1 MPLQG
6 DDDFVP
12 ESSVAAR
19 LKEHGID
26 LSSDPYLM
34 HRHGVVE
41 RSSCYCRSLSP
52 KRVEKEGTVVS
63 LDNKGR
69 YGWLDRDER
78 LQGLVWPVDKRPDY
92 HEMISSKDEM
102 KTYELCDNVV
112 GTDAKSI
119 SLRYG
124 YENIGKGAARHS
136 SKDEMKTYEL
146 CDNVVGTDAKSV
158 GLRYEYENIGKGAA
172 RHSSKDKM
180 KTYELC
186 DNVVKTD
193 VKSIGLRYEYE
204 NIGIVV
210 ARHSSKDEMK
220 TYELCDNVV
229 GTDAKSIGL
238 RYGYDNIGRGAA
250 RHDCVETERLSRATE
265 HEIFRHKS
273 MALQEESGR
282 GVLTQGLDSELK
294 SKYVEGERSFPSD
307 PKLLDLDRLEVR
319 GAHYPDPHLLDKL
332 TAMEMYG
339 RGERLDFHSKNI
351 AYPVEYT
358 SQPKDL
364 MCTCHIKGNAT
375 RISRGD
381 YPSSFKDD
389 MAMQKDIHPLTS
401 AKFGNQ
407 FFLNEQREE
416 FIFRAGRR
424 EDVRSYYHDRCSASR
439 TNDQEYVYPKTC
451 PEEDYNHGYL
461 SEGLNRRRN
470 FHQLNV
476 SPSRVLG
483 AAKER
488 IDISQRN
495 LIGCSSLDHHSSQ
508 TALEY
513 LPSST
518 SPAILRQDDFYRDS
532 RETYAEKQNFRE
544 REMPCLCISQ
554 VGEVS
559 RGILNPGSDNDAASN
574 IYFEKWRKSSGGESQ
589 MEILGHGVGT
599 EKMESCVHCTKNE
612 LARSLKRKY
621 SLDNEM
627 IMHNSNGIMPRK
639 LTTMKGTSDV
649 SGVQDQKNQDAAP
662 LLEHDIEQCRKV
674 CKVYEKEK
682 SNPVTASHN
691 LLSSHNPMEQGQKL
705 LINQNEPWKKQKIH
719 QEPSSLSWHNM
730 SQHNTK
736 YSLPKN
742 VWVRGNIDK
751 QMEVHENKVK
761 ESKSTLVDSAKSV
774 LPEGPN
780 KFDQQVQKFFLI
792 FTKKVNEDLP
802 TRKRYKEKGR
812 AGGLICLACGK
823 RQFRDAQSLG
833 AHCFM
838 TQKHDLKAKHL
849 GLLKAI
855 CVLMGWNTV
864 VGPNVTTFL
873 PEPISRS
880 NASAQREDLILW
892 PPTVIVHNCTKSSY
906 GPQEQ
911 QVKTLRKIE
920 DLLRGEGFSLSKI
933 KVCLGKPSNGSV
945 VVIKFLATFPG
956 LKDAEKLH
964 EYFIKKGHGRKDLNQ
979 ASDKGADKLN
989 EIVLYGYMGAGLKDA
1004 EKLREYFI
1012 KKGHGRKDF
1021 NQASDKGADELKE
1034 LVLYGYMGIAE
1045 DLDEVDK
1052 DTSSRCL
1059 IKSKKE
1065 IHDFEDAPVYTSKH
1079 QLS

>member
-1 MPLQG
+1 MPRQG

-19 LKEHGID
+19 LKDHGID

-34 HRHGVVE
+34 HRLGVVE
-41 RSSCYCRSLSP
+41 RSSCYFRSLSP
-52 KRVEKEGTVVS
+52 KREEKEGTLVS
-63 LDNKGR
+63 LDKGR

-92 HEMISSKDEM
+92 HEM
-102 KTYELCDNVV
+102 
-112 GTDAKSI
+112 
-119 SLRYG
+119 
-124 YENIGKGAARHS
+124 
-136 SKDEMKTYEL
+136 
-146 CDNVVGTDAKSV
+146 
-158 GLRYEYENIGKGAA
+158 
-172 RHSSKDKM
+172 
-180 KTYELC
+180 
-186 DNVVKTD
+186 
-193 VKSIGLRYEYE
+193 
-204 NIGIVV
+204 
-210 ARHSSKDEMK
+210 K

-238 RYGYDNIGRGAA
+238 RYEYENIGKGAA
-250 RHDCVETERLSRATE
+250 RHDCVETERLLRATE
-265 HEIFRHKS
+265 HEIFRQKS

-282 GVLTQGLDSELK
+282 GGLTLGLDSELK
-294 SKYVEGERSFPSD
+294 SKYVEGERSLPSD
-307 PKLLDLDRLEVR
+307 SKLLGLDRLEVK

-332 TAMEMYG
+332 TAMEEMYG
-339 RGERLDFHSKNI
+339 RGERLEFHSKNI
-351 AYPVEYT
+351 SYPVEYT

-364 MCTCHIKGNAT
+364 VCTCHIKGNAT

-381 YPSSFKDD
+381 YPPSFKDD

-407 FFLNEQREE
+407 FFLNEHREA
-416 FIFRAGRR
+416 FIFRAGRQ

-439 TNDQEYVYPKTC
+439 TNDQGYMYPKTW

-461 SEGLNRRRN
+461 SEGLNRRN

-476 SPSRVLG
+476 NPSRALG
-483 AAKER
+483 AAKEN

-495 LIGCSSLDHHSSQ
+495 LIGCSSLDHSSQ

-544 REMPCLCISQ
+544 REIPPKIDKEKIDISQRNLIGCSSLDHHSSQTALEYLPSSTSPAILRQDNFYRDSRETYGEKQNFREREMPCLCI
-554 VGEVS
+554 S
-559 RGILNPGSDNDAASN
+559 RGILNPGSDNAAASN
-574 IYFEKWRKSSGGESQ
+574 IYFEKWRKSPGGESQ

-649 SGVQDQKNQDAAP
+649 SGVQDQKDQDAAP
-662 LLEHDIEQCRKV
+662 LLEHGIEQCRKV

-682 SNPVTASHN
+682 FNPVTASHN
-691 LLSSHNPMEQGQKL
+691 FLSSHNPMEQGQKL
-705 LINQNEPWKKQKIH
+705 LINQNEPCKKQKVH

-736 YSLPKN
+736 KSLPKN

-751 QMEVHENKVK
+751 QIEVHENKVK

-780 KFDQQVQKFFLI
+780 KFDLQVQKFFLI

-802 TRKRYKEKGR
+802 TRKSYKEKGR
-812 AGGLICLACGK
+812 AGGLICLVCGK

-838 TQKHDLKAKHL
+838 TQKLDLKAKHL
-849 GLLKAI
+849 GLLKAV

-864 VGPNVTTFL
+864 VGPNVTAWL
-873 PEPISRS
+873 PEPIFRS

-920 DLLRGEGFSLSKI
+920 DLLRGEGFSVSKI
-933 KVCLGKPSNGSV
+933 KVCLGKPANGSV

-964 EYFIKKGHGRKDLNQ
+964 EYFIKKGHGRKEFNQ
-979 ASDKGADKLN
+979 ACDKDRNSKHQEGSEGADKLN
-989 EIVLYGYMGAGLKDA
+989 E
-1004 EKLREYFI
+1004 
-1012 KKGHGRKDF
+1012 
-1021 NQASDKGADELKE
+1021 
-1034 LVLYGYMGIAE
+1034 LVLCGYMGIAE

-1065 IHDFEDAPVYTSKH
+1065 IHDFVDAPVYTSKH

>member
-6 DDDFVP
+6 DDDFVT

-69 YGWLDRDER
+69 YGWLGRDER
-78 LQGLVWPVDKRPDY
+78 LQGMVWPADKRPDY

-112 GTDAKSI
+112 GADAKSI
-119 SLRYG
+119 GLRYE

-146 CDNVVGTDAKSV
+146 RDNVVGTDAKSIS
-158 GLRYEYENIGKGAA
+158 LRYEYENIGKGAA
-172 RHSSKDKM
+172 RH
-180 KTYELC
+180 L
-186 DNVVKTD
+186 
-193 VKSIGLRYEYE
+193 
-204 NIGIVV
+204 
-210 ARHSSKDEMK
+210 SKDEMK
-220 TYELCDNVV
+220 TYELRDNVV

-238 RYGYDNIGRGAA
+238 RYEYENIGRGAA

-265 HEIFRHKS
+265 HEIFRQKS
-273 MALQEESGR
+273 MALQEELGR

-294 SKYVEGERSFPSD
+294 SKYVEGERSLPSD
-307 PKLLDLDRLEVR
+307 PKLLDLDRFEVR

-339 RGERLDFHSKNI
+339 RGEMHEFHSKNI
-351 AYPVEYT
+351 SYPVEYT

-407 FFLNEQREE
+407 YFLNEHREE
-416 FIFRAGRR
+416 FIFRAGRQ

-476 SPSRVLG
+476 SPSRFLG

-508 TALEY
+508 AALEY

-544 REMPCLCISQ
+544 REMPCPCI
-554 VGEVS
+554 S
-559 RGILNPGSDNDAASN
+559 RGILNPGSDNDSASN

-691 LLSSHNPMEQGQKL
+691 PMEQGQKL
-705 LINQNEPWKKQKIH
+705 LINQNEPWKKQKVH

-730 SQHNTK
+730 RQHNTK
-736 YSLPKN
+736 NSLPKN

-761 ESKSTLVDSAKSV
+761 ESKSTLVDSTKSV
-774 LPEGPN
+774 LPEGSN

-864 VGPNVTTFL
+864 VGLNVTAWL

-920 DLLRGEGFSLSKI
+920 DLLRGEGFGVSKI

-945 VVIKFLATFPG
+945 VVIKFLATFLG

-979 ASDKGADKLN
+979 ASDKGADKFN
-989 EIVLYGYMGAGLKDA
+989 EIVLYGYMGPGLKDA

-1012 KKGHGRKDF
+1012 KKGHGRKEF
-1021 NQASDKGADELKE
+1021 NQASDKGADKLSE

-1065 IHDFEDAPVYTSKH
+1065 IHDFVDAPVYTSKH

>member
-34 HRHGVVE
+34 HRLGVVE
-41 RSSCYCRSLSP
+41 RSSCYCRNLSP

-238 RYGYDNIGRGAA
+238 RYGYENIGRGAA

-375 RISRGD
+375 RISMGD

-407 FFLNEQREE
+407 VFLNEQREE

-612 LARSLKRKY
+612 LARER
-621 SLDNEM
+621 
-627 IMHNSNGIMPRK
+627 
-639 LTTMKGTSDV
+639 SDV
-649 SGVQDQKNQDAAP
+649 SGVQDQKDQDAAP
-662 LLEHDIEQCRKV
+662 LLEHDM
-674 CKVYEKEK
+674 
-682 SNPVTASHN
+682 SNV
-691 LLSSHNPMEQGQKL
+691 ERF
-705 LINQNEPWKKQKIH
+705 
-719 QEPSSLSWHNM
+719 
-730 SQHNTK
+730 
-736 YSLPKN
+736 
-742 VWVRGNIDK
+742 VRGNIDK

-823 RQFRDAQSLG
+823 RDAQSLG

-920 DLLRGEGFSLSKI
+920 DLLRDSSKFDKTILLIISCCCCCILTGEGFSLSKI